1 MKNDSYGSSHFQSQR
16 MVGILLSLFNGRGE
30 CLHPILGPGTRF
42 VWDHCKHC
50 STSRH
55 RDRMGAEWTKE
66 QRRVIISQIPLGRLG
81 KPEEVAA
88 AVVFLA
94 SPGAS
99 FITGEILDVNGG
111 YLMD

>member
-42 VWDHCKHC
+42 VWEHDSSSNFFGFSKPAQ
-50 STSRH
+50 
-55 RDRMGAEWTKE
+55 RDLRNNDSA
-66 QRRVIISQIPLGRLG
+66 L
-81 KPEEVAA
+81 
-88 AVVFLA
+88 FLA